1 MRSIDMICP
10 PIDEGVN
17 NSTEI
22 EENTSAINKLIEK
35 LEDKI
40 VINQVEETDTEETD
54 NEETDNEESEEK
66 NDNE

>member
-10 PIDEGVN
+10 PTDEGKN
-17 NSTEI
+17 SSTEI

-35 LEDKI
+35 LEEKLA
-40 VINQVEETDTEETD
+40 INQLEETDTK
-54 NEETDNEESEEK
+54 ETDNEESEEE

>member
-10 PIDEGVN
+10 PTDEGKN

-35 LEDKI
+35 LEEKI
-40 VINQVEETDTEETD
+40 VINQLV
-54 NEETDNEESEEK
+54 ETDNEESEDET
-66 NDNE
+66 DNE

>member
-10 PIDEGVN
+10 PTDEGEN

-22 EENTSAINKLIEK
+22 EENTSAINRLIEK
-35 LEDKI
+35 LEEKI
-40 VINQVEETDTEETD
+40 AINQVEESENDV
-54 NEETDNEESEEK
+54 EESEEE

>member
-10 PIDEGVN
+10 PTDEGKN

-35 LEDKI
+35 LEEKI
-40 VINQVEETDTEETD
+40 VINQVEETD
-54 NEETDNEESEEK
+54 NEESEEE
-66 NDNE
+66 NENE

>member
-10 PIDEGVN
+10 PTDEGKN
-17 NSTEI
+17 SSTEI

-35 LEDKI
+35 LEEKI
-40 VINQVEETDTEETD
+40 AISQLD
-54 NEETDNEESEEK
+54 ETDNEESEEE

>member
-10 PIDEGVN
+10 PTEEGKN

-22 EENTSAINKLIEK
+22 EENTSAINKLIET
-35 LEDKI
+35 LEEKI
-40 VINQVEETDTEETD
+40 VINQVEETEND
-54 NEETDNEESEEK
+54 ETDNEESEEE

>member
-10 PIDEGVN
+10 PTDEGKN

-35 LEDKI
+35 LEEKI
-40 VINQVEETDTEETD
+40 VIDQVEENKD
-54 NEETDNEESEEK
+54 DNEESEEE
-66 NDNE
+66 NNNE

>member
-1 MRSIDMICP
+1 MKSIDMLCP
-10 PIDEGVN
+10 TTEEEVN

-40 VINQVEETDTEETD
+40 VINQDDEQE
-54 NEETDNEESEEK
+54 NDNEESEEDT
-66 NDNE
+66 DNE

>member
-10 PIDEGVN
+10 PTDEGKN
-17 NSTEI
+17 ASTEI

-35 LEDKI
+35 LEEKI
-40 VINQVEETDTEETD
+40 TISQVEED
-54 NEETDNEESEEK
+54 NVDDKEESEEE

>member
-10 PIDEGVN
+10 PTDQGKN

-35 LEDKI
+35 LEEKI
-40 VINQVEETDTEETD
+40 VINQVETD
-54 NEETDNEESEEK
+54 NEETDNEESEDE

>member
-10 PIDEGVN
+10 PTDEGAN

-35 LEDKI
+35 LEEKI
-40 VINQVEETDTEETD
+40 VISQVEEQE
-54 NEETDNEESEEK
+54 NDNEESEEE

>member
-10 PIDEGVN
+10 PTEEGKN

-35 LEDKI
+35 LEERI
-40 VINQVEETDTEETD
+40 VINQVEETD
-54 NEETDNEESEEK
+54 NEETDNEESEEETE
-66 NDNE
+66 NE

>member
-10 PIDEGVN
+10 PTDEGKN
-17 NSTEI
+17 SSTEI

-35 LEDKI
+35 LEEKI
-40 VINQVEETDTEETD
+40 VVNELEESE
-54 NEETDNEESEEK
+54 NDNEESEEE

>member
-10 PIDEGVN
+10 PTDEGKN

-35 LEDKI
+35 LEEKI
-40 VINQVEETDTEETD
+40 VINQL
-54 NEETDNEESEEK
+54 EETDNEESEEES
-66 NDNE
+66 DNE

>member
-10 PIDEGVN
+10 PTDEGKN

-40 VINQVEETDTEETD
+40 VINQVEE
-54 NEETDNEESEEK
+54 NDNEESEEE

>member
-10 PIDEGVN
+10 PADEGKN

-35 LEDKI
+35 LEEKI
-40 VINQVEETDTEETD
+40 VISQVEE
-54 NEETDNEESEEK
+54 NENDSEESEEE
-66 NDNE
+66 NENE

>member
-10 PIDEGVN
+10 PTDEGKN
-17 NSTEI
+17 SSTEI

-35 LEDKI
+35 LEEKI
-40 VINQVEETDTEETD
+40 AISQL
-54 NEETDNEESEEK
+54 EETDNEESEEE

>member
-10 PIDEGVN
+10 PTDEGKN

-35 LEDKI
+35 LEEKI
-40 VINQVEETDTEETD
+40 VINQEEDD
-54 NEETDNEESEEK
+54 NVDDNEESEEE
-66 NDNE
+66 NENE